1 MIQIDL
7 TKYFKPAGSFN
18 LRSRLMKQKWSKE
31 KIVESIKELKNQ
43 NIDISASNISK
54 NYIPLFTAACSR
66 RYFSSWSNAVKAA
79 DIDYDQILEAGKA
92 RRRKKLTKWSKDQVL
107 EAVKKAESQ
116 NLLTT
121 YRDRLALYSAA
132 RREFGSWK
140 QALEAAGYRLTKGSH
155 KNSNQIFKADEN
167 SSGTKKPQAMNA
179 VPFAPSEASRV
190 F

>member
-1 MIQIDL
+1 
-7 TKYFKPAGSFN
+7 
-18 LRSRLMKQKWSKE
+18 MKQKWSKE
-31 KIVESIKELKNQ
+31 KIVEMIKDLKRQ

-66 RYFSSWSNAVKAA
+66 RYFSSWANAVSAA
-79 DIDYDQILEAGKA
+79 GIDYEQILEAGKT
-92 RRRKKLTKWSKDQVL
+92 RRRKKLTKWSKEQVL
-107 EAVKKAESQ
+107 EEIRKAESQ

-155 KNSNQIFKADEN
+155 KNSNQIFRSEQGE
-167 SSGTKKPQAMNA
+167 GTEMRAKNPETSKT
-179 VPFAPSEASRV
+179 V
-190 F
+190 